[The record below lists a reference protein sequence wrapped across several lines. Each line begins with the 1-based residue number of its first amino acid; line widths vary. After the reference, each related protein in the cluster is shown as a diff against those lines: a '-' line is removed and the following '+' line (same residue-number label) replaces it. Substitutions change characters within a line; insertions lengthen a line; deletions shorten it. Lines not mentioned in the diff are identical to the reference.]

1 MQVTETLSDGLKRS
15 FSVVVPGAEIE
26 GRVRAKLDEVSRTM
40 KLPGFRPGKVPV
52 NLVRQRYGASITA
65 EVMQESLNT
74 AADLVVEERGLRPA
88 GQPRI
93 ALMGDPDV
101 KAATVAD
108 LAFSMEMELLPEIT
122 QPDLASLHL
131 TRLRSEVA
139 PEVIDKTLE
148 RLAAQQRE
156 LTPIEEDR
164 GAETGDVVTVDF
176 LGSVD
181 GVPFEGGAGSD
192 TKVEIGGEG
201 FIPGFSEGLIGI
213 RTGEERD
220 VDVTFPAEYHAP
232 ALAGKAAV
240 FKMTA
245 KALGRY
251 GEAAIDDA
259 LATKIGFESLEKL
272 RETVTAQMQR
282 ELDQMSRLRIKR
294 ELLDVLAERADFP
307 APQNLVEAEFGAIWQ
322 RVEQDTASGQIDDE
336 DRGKDTDTLRAEYRA
351 IADRRVRL
359 GLLLSEIGTK
369 AGVQVSQA
377 ELTQALRQEASR
389 YPGQEMQVIEFFRK
403 TPAAIE
409 QLRGPLFEDKVVDYI
424 LEMATVEDRIVSPE
438 ELNLPPADEVASPRL
453 AFAPEG
459 EAEAGGAPGSD
470 SDAEPE
476 LADEDASPD
485 DAPAVVEASQGFDDA
500 VPGPSDTADHVP
512 GGGAGEP
519 G

>member
-1 MQVTETLSDGLKRS
+1 MQVTETLSDGLKRA

-26 GRVRAKLDEVSRTM
+26 GRVAAKLAEVSRTM

-52 NLVRQRYGASITA
+52 GLVRQRYGASITA
-65 EVMQESLNT
+65 EVLQDSLNT

-93 ALMGDPDV
+93 ALIGEPDV
-101 KAATVAD
+101 KASAVSD
-108 LAFSMEMELLPEIT
+108 LTFSMEMELLPEIT
-122 QPDLASLHL
+122 PPDLAALKL

-148 RLAAQQRE
+148 RLAGQQRE
-156 LTPIEEDR
+156 LTPIADDR
-164 GAETGDVVTVDF
+164 AAEAGDVVTVDF
-176 LGSVD
+176 VGSVE
-181 GVPFEGGAGSD
+181 GVPFEGGAGQD

-213 RTGEERD
+213 KAGEERD
-220 VDVTFPAEYHAP
+220 VDVTFPAEYHAET
-232 ALAGKAAV
+232 LAGKPAV

-245 KALGRY
+245 KSLGKD
-251 GEAAIDDA
+251 GETAIDNA
-259 LATKIGFESLEKL
+259 LASKLGFESLEKL

-294 ELLDVLAERADFP
+294 ELLDVLADHAAFP
-307 APQNLVEAEFGAIWQ
+307 APQNLVDAEFGAIWQ
-322 RVEQDTASGQIDDE
+322 RVEQDTAAGQVDDE
-336 DRGKDTDTLRAEYRA
+336 DRGKDTETLRAEYRA

-369 AGVQVSQA
+369 AGVQVNQA

-409 QLRGPLFEDKVVDYI
+409 QLRGPIFEDKVVDYI

-438 ELNLPPADEVASPRL
+438 ELNLPPASDAEAPRVTFQPTT
-453 AFAPEG
+453 A
-459 EAEAGGAPGSD
+459 EAEE
-470 SDAEPE
+470 EPE
-476 LADEDASPD
+476 LADEDAAPE
-485 DAPAVVEASQGFDDA
+485 DAPEAVQVSQGFAEDETRT
-500 VPGPSDTADHVP
+500 PSETPDHVP
-512 GGGAGEP
+512 GGGSEEAA
-519 G
+519 